1 MNQTK
6 KITISIKSVISIFVI
21 LLSMYFLF
29 LIRNVL
35 IMLFIA
41 FILMAAMH
49 PLATFLTQ
57 RTKKQRLSNA
67 LAFLALCVF
76 LIVMVMG
83 IVPPL
88 VKESL
93 LAIKQLGLPR
103 EVVDTVN
110 SFHLSLDNI
119 QILASPLAAIPRI
132 SQLLSSTISTVIKTI
147 IVLFL
152 AFSLLR
158 ERYKLWRISRLF
170 GASETTQNTIRRCID
185 QVETQLS
192 TWIIGELALMFVVGL
207 ATGIGL
213 WLLGIKYAVALGF
226 LAGLLEILPN
236 IGPTVA
242 VIPAVIIAITMGS
255 WPVVIGVVLLAVAIQ
270 QLENYLLVP
279 QIMKHATGINPI
291 ITIPLLLI
299 GNQIAGIGGAV
310 LALPFILSVNII
322 WQELSRQ

>member
-1 MNQTK
+1 
-6 KITISIKSVISIFVI
+6 
-21 LLSMYFLF
+21 
-29 LIRNVL
+29 
-35 IMLFIA
+35 MLFIA

-49 PLATFLTQ
+49 PLASFLAE
-57 RTKKQRLSNA
+57 RTKKPKLSNA
-67 LAFLALCVF
+67 LAFLALCIF
-76 LIVMVMG
+76 LIVMALG
-83 IVPPL
+83 IIPPL

-93 LAIKQLGLPR
+93 LAIKQLGLPS
-103 EVVDTVN
+103 EVVDSVN

-119 QILASPLAAIPRI
+119 QLLTSPLAAIPRI
-132 SQLLSSTISTVIKTI
+132 SQLLSGTISTLIKTV

-158 ERYKLWRISRLF
+158 ERHKLWRLSRLF
-170 GASETTQNTIRRCID
+170 GASEVTQNTVKRCID

-192 TWIIGELALMFVVGL
+192 IWIIGELVLMFVVGL

-255 WPVVIGVVLLAVAIQ
+255 WPVILGVVTLAIAIQ
-270 QLENYLLVP
+270 QLENYVLVP
-279 QIMKHATGINPI
+279 QIMKHATGVNPI

-310 LALPFILSVNII
+310 LALPFMLSVQVV
-322 WQELSRQ
+322 WQELNRQ